1 MKLIF
6 HTAIKHG
13 VILFL
18 LFTRI
23 KLSTHLIIDSIY
35 LGTAT
40 TKSVDLQAGVTCVNC
55 YAYLGSSL
63 LVVVRY
69 GYDSN
74 TFDFEIKAGGDVGF
88 RVDIEVQD
96 PSISLSKTVT
106 ILNAE
111 STYTTVSL
119 GQGLYLGHKF
129 GGLTA
134 TLTGSGSAIGHA
146 SFSTKQSLK
155 SNVVLN
161 YLPSSVTTSFTKS
174 GNYSSPIYTSGSF
187 SSNNFNVGVS
197 LRGTEDFY
205 LTFGGVLTFNF
216 GTNVVG
222 SISSLTETVTN
233 AITSISSSTNPD
245 TVRSMKNPT
254 QYIAATTKSTSMTV
268 GFDIGLSSDS
278 LVVKGAQVAMIAY
291 APSFPII
298 PYTTITI
305 NTSPTSSP
313 SGTPTSSP
321 SGTPTSSPSAM
332 PTFTPSTAVPT
343 ELPTAVPTGPTMT
356 PTSSPSRPTMA
367 PTTSEPTYTPTA
379 VPSEVPTAIPSAI
392 PTGTPTSMP
401 SVIPTESP
409 TESPTSRRPT
419 VRPTPIPGDPTS
431 SPTVKIVKS
440 IRVDQKIGVTN
451 STGEVKCCESLSQ
464 YIAVCLS
471 NPNTFF
477 NHFLLN
483 VSVAHSKI
491 FKKAVK
497 GSVAKLISVEE
508 SAINITKILFQE
520 IRRTRTLLASSATV
534 QYDILLINSNM
545 SVRGMQTTLN
555 DAITSG
561 KMTSNIQSY
570 SSTLSGVTAG
580 DAVTSVQDI
589 SPTSNP
595 TSSPTESVSRKR
607 LSTSQVVGIAIGVG
621 TGVLFAA
628 GVVCYYCFTGVGRQS
643 QSFERAEGSA

>member
-1 MKLIF
+1 MGKF
-6 HTAIKHG
+6 SFF
-13 VILFL
+13 LFYF
-18 LFTRI
+18 FTRI
-23 KLSTHLIIDSIY
+23 NLRTHLIIDIIY
-35 LGTAT
+35 VGTAT
-40 TKSVDLQAGVTCVNC
+40 TKSVDLQAGVTCVDC

-74 TFDFEIKAGGDVGF
+74 TFDFEIKSGGDVGF
-88 RVDIEVQD
+88 SVDIEVHD

-111 STYTTVSL
+111 STYTAVSL

-216 GTNVVG
+216 GTDVVG

-233 AITSISSSTNPD
+233 AIASISSSTYPD
-245 TVRSMKNPT
+245 TVRSVENPT
-254 QYIAATTKSTSMTV
+254 EYIGATTKSTSMTI

-278 LVVKGAQVAMIAY
+278 LVVKGAKVAMIAY

-298 PYTTITI
+298 PYTTFTI

-313 SGTPTSSP
+313 SETPTSSP
-321 SGTPTSSPSAM
+321 STSPTLI
-332 PTFTPSTAVPT
+332 PTTAVPT
-343 ELPTAVPTGPTMT
+343 ESPTDAPTGPTMT

-367 PTTSEPTYTPTA
+367 PTTSEPTLVPT
-379 VPSEVPTAIPSAI
+379 VIPTEVPTAIPSAI

-419 VRPTPIPGDPTS
+419 LRPTPIPGDPTS
-431 SPTVKIVKS
+431 SPTNKIVKS

-451 STGEVKCCESLSQ
+451 STGEAKCWESLS
-464 YIAVCLS
+464 
-471 NPNTFF
+471 
-477 NHFLLN
+477 
-483 VSVAHSKI
+483 
-491 FKKAVK
+491 
-497 GSVAKLISVEE
+497 
-508 SAINITKILFQE
+508 
-520 IRRTRTLLASSATV
+520 
-534 QYDILLINSNM
+534 
-545 SVRGMQTTLN
+545 
-555 DAITSG
+555 
-561 KMTSNIQSY
+561 
-570 SSTLSGVTAG
+570 
-580 DAVTSVQDI
+580 
-589 SPTSNP
+589 
-595 TSSPTESVSRKR
+595 
-607 LSTSQVVGIAIGVG
+607 
-621 TGVLFAA
+621 
-628 GVVCYYCFTGVGRQS
+628 
-643 QSFERAEGSA
+643 